1 MAFFALLAIL
11 MTVASYL
18 LLITLAVA
26 SVGLS
31 YAAYRG
37 SDSNIQ
43 LLLLCLFGIAIAG
56 ALLWSLIPKRDKFVA
71 PGPRLERASH
81 PQLFAE
87 LECIAALLD
96 QPMPKDVYL
105 IGEMNAY
112 VADRGGLMGFGSH
125 RIISLGLP
133 LLSVLTV
140 AEFRAILAHEFA
152 HFYGGDTKLG
162 PWVYKARRA
171 MVQTFE
177 NVGSL
182 RKFARIQ
189 VLYVVYMILFYI
201 LKWYFMLFL
210 RITSFISRRQEYRAD
225 ELACIV
231 GGSQPPISGLQTIRA
246 AAPAWASY
254 WHTEVTPLLAEGTM
268 PVIADGF
275 ARFIAAPNIAPQIQ
289 AFLGKELL
297 KARPEPYDTHPPLIK
312 RIQAAQHHACGS
324 AQSESKPAT
333 SLLGDLE
340 DAESGLIKVLQ
351 PKAASY
357 PLKRVPWDELVSST
371 LPTWSQYVQ
380 SYASI
385 LQDYTVETLPAAVQ
399 MLPQFAHYIRQPKG
413 RLLDMEQRQGEA
425 ADLLAMAL
433 CLALLKVGWELHIQP
448 GQRYL
453 SKEGEKLAP
462 FAAIGNLASKK
473 LSSEDWVAK
482 CRKLNIATLPLAQL
496 QKESP
501 PISSSIA

>member
-18 LLITLAVA
+18 LLIALAVA

-37 SDSNIQ
+37 SDTNIQ

-56 ALLWSLIPKRDKFVA
+56 ALLWSLIPKRDKFVK

-87 LECIAALLD
+87 LECIAAAD

-152 HFYGGDTKLG
+152 HFYGGETKLG

-231 GGSQPPISGLQTIRA
+231 GGSQPLISGLQTIRA

-324 AQSESKPAT
+324 AQSESSPAT

-351 PKAASY
+351 PKAASN
-357 PLKRVPWDELVSST
+357 PLKRVPWDKLVSST
-371 LPTWSQYVQ
+371 LPIWSQYVQ

-385 LQDYTVETLPAAVQ
+385 LQDYTVRPCRRLCKCFPS
-399 MLPQFAHYIRQPKG
+399 LLIIFANPKG
-413 RLLDMEQRQGEA
+413 DIWIWNSA
-425 ADLLAMAL
+425 
-433 CLALLKVGWELHIQP
+433 
-448 GQRYL
+448 
-453 SKEGEKLAP
+453 EGS
-462 FAAIGNLASKK
+462 G
-473 LSSEDWVAK
+473 
-482 CRKLNIATLPLAQL
+482 
-496 QKESP
+496 
-501 PISSSIA
+501 